1 MSRLTLAEQIA
12 LQRADEQMAQIKT
25 LRTQHRMINC
35 LECHKRIPRKRHK
48 FGFCT
53 KCLKKYKPI
62 STPLE

>member
-1 MSRLTLAEQIA
+1 
-12 LQRADEQMAQIKT
+12 
-25 LRTQHRMINC
+25 MINC